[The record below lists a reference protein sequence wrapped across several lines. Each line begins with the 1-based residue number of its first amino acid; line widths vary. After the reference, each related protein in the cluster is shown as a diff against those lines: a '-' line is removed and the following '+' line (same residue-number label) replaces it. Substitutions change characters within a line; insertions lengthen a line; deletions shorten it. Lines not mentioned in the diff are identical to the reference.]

1 LPDTTSDIGYYRYQ
15 GFALEQKIAWVRD
28 GTGSRALAE
37 AQAALAGLGL
47 DLIES
52 ERTLRDLVTKLGGG
66 WEGSA
71 GLAAGHAAD
80 LAGARV
86 TLQTTSVDRTRYGMP
101 GAPPAPEY
109 GLWDAFTVRPSD
121 LFDVQT
127 DFDDRVAR
135 RRAADAEANR
145 VLHEHEAASRANLA
159 GLPPLGE
166 VPRIT
171 VKVTPPDARRGEGD
185 GDTEHS
191 HRYFLGSDDLDP
203 TVDLVV
209 LRHSVIGDDR
219 GHP

>member
-1 LPDTTSDIGYYRYQ
+1 MTSDIGYYRYE

-28 GTGSRALAE
+28 GRGSRALVE
-37 AQAALAGLGL
+37 AQTALAGLGL

-52 ERTLRDLVTKLGGG
+52 ERTLRDLVTKLGGN
-66 WEGSA
+66 WEGST
-71 GLAAGHAAD
+71 GLAAGPAAD
-80 LAGARV
+80 LARSRM
-86 TLQTTSVDRTRYGMP
+86 TLQTRSVDRTVYGMP
-101 GAPPAPEY
+101 GAAPAPEY
-109 GLWDAFTVRPSD
+109 GLWDAASDASTIRTSD

-127 DFDDRVAR
+127 DFDDQVAR

-171 VKVTPPDARRGEGD
+171 VRVNPPDANRGE
-185 GDTEHS
+185 DTEHS
-191 HRYFLGSDDLDP
+191 DRYFLDSDGPSLTD
-203 TVDLVV
+203 DLVV

-219 GHP
+219 GQRP